1 MLDGDIDVIGDIMQ
15 VYQDTRCRLPLV
27 EFPFPLEAVFV
38 NGA

>member
-1 MLDGDIDVIGDIMQ
+1 MLDRDRDVIGDIL
-15 VYQDTRCRLPLV
+15 QDYLDIRCRLPLV